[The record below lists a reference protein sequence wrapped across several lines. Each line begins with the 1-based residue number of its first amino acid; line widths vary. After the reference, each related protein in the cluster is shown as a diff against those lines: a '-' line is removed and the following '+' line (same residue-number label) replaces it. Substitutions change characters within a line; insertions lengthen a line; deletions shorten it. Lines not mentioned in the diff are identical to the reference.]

1 MALDVPVYH
10 LDGVVQNR
18 SERENFDGP
27 LDLILLLL
35 SKNKMEIADIQIALI
50 LDQYLAWMNQRQ
62 TLDLEVASEFV
73 AMAAHLVYI
82 KTRMLLS
89 LQDEEAASEVEA
101 LIASLEARQRSAS
114 YSKIQ
119 AVLPT
124 LQHRYTVGK
133 DYLPK
138 PPEPLPP
145 ANDYPYEHPPTDLPQ
160 ALGKLLLKRSAE
172 ALPPLSAQ
180 FEGNRGAR
188 AVPGGGEGVGNLARP
203 DPLRHHRLFRPVP
216 GQRSRSEV
224 VATFLAVLELC
235 RGRKIWVTG
244 QGDDCV
250 VTWAEEEKGTG

>member
-145 ANDYPYEHPPTDLPQ
+145 AADYPYEHPPTDLPQ

-172 ALPPLSAQ
+172 QLPPLSAQ
-180 FEGNRGAR
+180 FE
-188 AVPGGGEGVGNLARP
+188 LS
-203 DPLRHHRLFRPVP
+203 LIH
-216 GQRSRSEV
+216 
-224 VATFLAVLELC
+224 
-235 RGRKIWVTG
+235 I
-244 QGDDCV
+244 
-250 VTWAEEEKGTG
+250 

>member
-50 LDQYLAWMNQRQ
+50 LDQY
-62 TLDLEVASEFV
+62 
-73 AMAAHLVYI
+73 I

-133 DYLPK
+133 NYLPK

-180 FEGNRGAR
+180 FEGIVAREPYPVEEKASEILRGLTRSGTTAFS
-188 AVPGGGEGVGNLARP
+188 
-203 DPLRHHRLFRPVP
+203 DLFRDS
-216 GQRSRSEV
+216 RSRSEV

-250 VTWAEEEKGTG
+250 VTWAEEEEKGTG